1 MNVMSYDFHGDWEQS
16 VNHNSP
22 LFALNSASNYQKKLT
37 VVFIIT
43 KNIDLLLELIH
54 LFENFT

>member
-1 MNVMSYDFHGDWEQS
+1 MSYDFHGDWEQS

>member
-1 MNVMSYDFHGDWEQS
+1 MSYDFHGDWEQS

-37 VVFIIT
+37 VVFIIR
-43 KNIDLLLELIH
+43 KKYR
-54 LFENFT
+54 FTLRTHSFF